1 MRSLTAL
8 LDQDLLRNRLNRVR
22 EDWPHGWA
30 VKAMRHAIF
39 LAVEQ
44 HPRLAAL
51 LLATHTS
58 RLICLSE
65 NFLWGMEQHD
75 NAFRGENL
83 IGKIL
88 EEKRDLLT

>member
-51 LLATHTS
+51 LLATGTS